1 MDIQKRISEVLAA
14 EAAAIAAIRA
24 TPDFAGNLVVVAK
37 SNGPYLPIF
46 FT

>member
-14 EAAAIAAIRA
+14 EAAVIAAIRV
-24 TPDFAGNLVVVAK
+24 TPTFVGNLVVVAK
-37 SNGPYLPIF
+37 SYGPHLRIF